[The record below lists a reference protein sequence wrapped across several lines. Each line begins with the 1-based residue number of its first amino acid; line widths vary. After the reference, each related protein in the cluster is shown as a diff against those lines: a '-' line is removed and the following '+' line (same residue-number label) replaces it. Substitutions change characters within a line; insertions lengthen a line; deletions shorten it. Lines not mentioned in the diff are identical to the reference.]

1 MEEQA
6 SSSFY
11 TKQPQLIE
19 EKTLPAMVPLKL
31 QGETFWEHLDTGA
44 GRDFIY
50 KDAAKTFKPIRYE
63 ARHSVTVVCGLT
75 EIQKLQKLQ
84 NRAARIITGSNYDA
98 PSKPPIET
106 LGWRT
111 IEKVIQRETRVMVFK
126 SVNGLSPQYLSELF
140 ATCSTNNCYNLRH
153 TTTDLR
159 LPKKLSSNGQKAFHL
174 GAQHCGTVCL
184 QNQNRHPTS

>member
-1 MEEQA
+1 MKEQA

-19 EKTLPAMVPLKL
+19 EKKFPAMVPLKL
-31 QGETFWEHLDTGA
+31 QGETFWAHLDTGA

-50 KDAAKTFKPIRYE
+50 KDAAKIFKPIRYE

-98 PSKPPIET
+98 PSKPLSKT

-126 SVNGLSPQYLSELF
+126 SVNGLSQQYLSELF
-140 ATCSTNNCYNLRH
+140 ITCLTNSCYNLRY
-153 TTTDLR
+153 TTTHLR

-174 GAQHCGTVCL
+174 GA
-184 QNQNRHPTS
+184 